1 MKRRDKKSKK
11 SQSVIVKR
19 RRRGINRWWRTS
31 SVRRKNTRSKQYSK
45 RMRYYTLGKRTL
57 RNREE
62 VLRIE
67 CKKCIDRI
75 RKEERIKSVRIYSKK
90 IRRRDR
96 L

>member
-1 MKRRDKKSKK
+1 
-11 SQSVIVKR
+11 
-19 RRRGINRWWRTS
+19 
-31 SVRRKNTRSKQYSK
+31 
-45 RMRYYTLGKRTL
+45 MRYYTLGKRTL